1 MKNKVKNLSGQ
12 RYGMVVVT
20 DEYFIKNGRTY
31 WICRCDCGNTF
42 VRRSDII
49 KRSDVKSCGCYQK
62 KRNKT
67 SSLKHGDGPR
77 SSEYHKLYNVWQSMK
92 NRCFNDK
99 YFQFKDW
106 GGRGITVCD
115 DWIGENGYINFKE
128 WALSHGYNEKLT
140 IDRIEVNGNY
150 EPSNCRWITRA
161 EQNKN
166 TRKCKHIEYN
176 GKYYTPPELGRLFGI
191 SATVVRYWLFDKN
204 KTVEWLCAN
213 KANKGGDVE

>member
-20 DEYFIKNGRTY
+20 DKYFVKNGRVY
-31 WICRCDCGNTF
+31 WMCRCDCGNTF

-49 KRSDVKSCGCYQK
+49 KHPDVKSCGCYQK

-67 SSLKHGDGPR
+67 SSLKHGDG
-77 SSEYHKLYNVWQSMK
+77 SNKSEYHRLYHSWQSMK
-92 NRCFNDK
+92 NRCLNEK
-99 YFQFKDW
+99 YVQFKDW
-106 GGRGITVCD
+106 GGRGITICD
-115 DWIGENGYINFKE
+115 EWLGENGYINFKK

-140 IDRIEVNGNY
+140 LDRIDVNGNY
-150 EPSNCRWITRA
+150 EPSNCRWITKT

-166 TRKCKHIEYN
+166 TRKCKHIKYN
-176 GKYYTPPELGRLFGI
+176 DKYYTSPELGRLFGI

-204 KTVEWLCAN
+204 KTVEWLYAN